1 MGEFNSKVGW
11 REHGETETVG
21 PCGYDKRNSRGER
34 MVQFA
39 QENRMKI
46 LDTFF
51 RKHPSKRWT

>member
-11 REHGETETVG
+11 REHGETEIIG
-21 PCGYDKRNSRGER
+21 PYVYGKRNSRGER

-46 LDTFF
+46 LNTFF
-51 RKHPSKRWT
+51 KKHPS